1 MVVEVALKKDLEI
14 VLQVH
19 KPDGGQG
26 LLEGAQLAVALQD
39 ARGGQGEEQGEAVH
53 CGGRTWLIGSCLD
66 HFGLSWIVVDYF
78 GSSWITSHL
87 AAGLEPALRRC

>member
-1 MVVEVALKKDLEI
+1 MALKEDLEI

-19 KPDGGQG
+19 QPDGSQG

-39 ARGGQGEEQGEAVH
+39 AGGRQGEEQGEAVH
-53 CGGRTWLIGSCLD
+53 CGGRTWVSRSCLD
-66 HFGLSWIVVDYF
+66 HLGLSWIMVDHF
-78 GSSWITSHL
+78 GSSWIMSHL